1 MTKIWIEW
9 SCLKYL
15 KKAEAQEKGEWY
27 YHIVKD
33 QFAYVGAYR
42 KCKDEMEH
50 LKKELWNI
58 IMGSKVDMN
67 NRNQATK
74 ELYSLSKTSTLLIKD
89 LPFVTNLSSFMMRT

>member
-1 MTKIWIEW
+1 
-9 SCLKYL
+9 
-15 KKAEAQEKGEWY
+15 
-27 YHIVKD
+27 
-33 QFAYVGAYR
+33 
-42 KCKDEMEH
+42 MEH